1 MTLIYIISGL
11 FFLIFIV
18 AAVLEAELNK
28 LDE

>member
-11 FFLIFIV
+11 FFLIFIL
-18 AAVLEAELNK
+18 AAALEAELNK